1 MKPFLMILISL
12 LCLVSAKVCF
22 ALHPDEILLIVN
34 QKVQSSVE
42 LALYYS
48 EKRQIPANNLLTV
61 AMTDQEDCS
70 REEYQRQL
78 IEPVRKYLAR
88 RKGTPIRCLLLFY
101 GIPLQV
107 AAPELSPQQ
116 WRELKDLKYTKKQ
129 LDWQLE
135 HSQLTEEQKQQHQQ
149 KLKQLGTQIDKLRRT
164 DQRAAI
170 DSEIAL
176 VLNASYPLERWQP
189 NPFFVGFS
197 KQRDKLLFD
206 KDQVLF
212 VSRLDGPTPEIVR
225 RMIDDSLYAEKRG
238 LKGQAYFDARWKMPE
253 KKPLQGYALYDA
265 SIHKAAELTGKL
277 SSLPVHLDQKER
289 LFQPGEAPQAALY
302 CGWYSLG
309 KYVDAFD
316 WQRGAV
322 GYHIASSEATT
333 LKKEGSQVWC
343 KRMLEDGIAATVGP
357 VAEPYV
363 QGFPLP
369 ELFFGFLLDGYYT
382 LAESYFL
389 STPYLSW
396 QMILI
401 GDPLYRPFRNTI
413 TEK

>member
-12 LCLVSAKVCF
+12 LCLVSAKACF
-22 ALHPDEILLIVN
+22 ALQADEVLLIVN
-34 QKVQSSVE
+34 RNNASSIE
-42 LALYYS
+42 LAEYYRNR
-48 EKRQIPANNLLTV
+48 RQIPQANLLTV
-61 AMTDQEDCS
+61 NMTDQEDCS
-70 REEYQRQL
+70 REEYQQKL

-101 GIPLQV
+101 GIPLRV

-116 WRELKDLKYTKKQ
+116 WQELEDLKYTKKQ

-135 HSQLTEEQKQQHQQ
+135 HRQLTEEQKQQHQQ
-149 KLKQLGTQIDKLRRT
+149 KSKQLGTQIDKLRRT

-176 VLNASYPLERWQP
+176 VLNDSYPLERWQP

-197 KQRDKLLFD
+197 KQRNKLLFD

-225 RMIDDSLYAEKRG
+225 RVIDDSLYAEKEG

-253 KKPLQGYALYDA
+253 KKHLEGYALYDA

-277 SSLPVHLDQKER
+277 SSLPVHFDQDER
-289 LFQPGEAPQAALY
+289 LFQPGEAPRAALY

-401 GDPLYRPFRNTI
+401 GDPLYRPFRNII
-413 TEK
+413 TGK